1 MNTPD
6 IHSQLAHVL
15 AGRTADGHPG
25 RGVKVSLGP
34 AREQAMV
41 GLLLVALFRD
51 LRALI
56 PELLKQDR
64 VRTALILV
72 FVRLVRLSAMSPRQ
86 MTRLLTAAAEP
97 EFVHH

>member
-1 MNTPD
+1 MTHID
-6 IHSQLAHVL
+6 IHCQLAHVL
-15 AGRTADGHPG
+15 AGRSADGHPG
-25 RGVKVSLGP
+25 RGVKLSAGS

-51 LRALI
+51 LRALM

-72 FVRLVRLSAMSPRQ
+72 FVRWVRLSAMSPRQ
-86 MTRLLTAAAEP
+86 ITRLLAAAGEP
-97 EFVHH
+97 EFIHH